1 MITSFIIEQI
11 LIIILLPFSFICL
24 FLIYQINKLKKDY
37 KKIKSKNILFEKYF
51 NDLEENKFTNKENI
65 HQENFIKFLSESR
78 DWAYEYI
85 ETVQKGLNSFVD
97 SVDSEI
103 NHFDNYGDTLS
114 MVRPDYQAMSKISK
128 SYKEL
133 KKLLPIEEKQWK
145 TLYFQH

>member
-1 MITSFIIEQI
+1 MNNSFIFI
-11 LIIILLPFSFICL
+11 LMSLSIFVCFLLAYKIIS
-24 FLIYQINKLKKDY
+24 LKKDY
-37 KKIKSKNILFEKYF
+37 INIKNKNILFEKYF
-51 NDLEENKFTNKENI
+51 QSIQEDKLKNEENI

-114 MVRPDYQAMSKISK
+114 MVRPDYQAMKKISK

-133 KKLLPIEEKQWK
+133 KKLLPTEEK
-145 TLYFQH
+145 

>member
-1 MITSFIIEQI
+1 MNNSFIFI
-11 LIIILLPFSFICL
+11 LMFLFVFVYFLLVYKVILL
-24 FLIYQINKLKKDY
+24 KKEY
-37 KKIKSKNILFEKYF
+37 IKIKNKNILFEKYF
-51 NDLEENKFTNKENI
+51 NAIQENKLMDEENI
-65 HQENFIKFLSESR
+65 HKENFIKFLSESR

-133 KKLLPIEEKQWK
+133 KKLLPIEEKQ
-145 TLYFQH
+145 

>member
-1 MITSFIIEQI
+1 MSLSIFVCFLLAYKII
-11 LIIILLPFSFICL
+11 S
-24 FLIYQINKLKKDY
+24 LKKDY
-37 KKIKSKNILFEKYF
+37 INIKNKNILFEKYF
-51 NDLEENKFTNKENI
+51 QSIQEDKLKNEENI

-114 MVRPDYQAMSKISK
+114 MVRPDYQAMKKISK

-133 KKLLPIEEKQWK
+133 KKLLPTEEK
-145 TLYFQH
+145 

>member
-1 MITSFIIEQI
+1 MNNSFIFI
-11 LIIILLPFSFICL
+11 LMSLSIFVCFLLAYKIIS
-24 FLIYQINKLKKDY
+24 LKKDY
-37 KKIKSKNILFEKYF
+37 INIKNKNILFEKYF
-51 NDLEENKFTNKENI
+51 QSIQEDKLKNEENI

-114 MVRPDYQAMSKISK
+114 MVRPDYQAMKKISK

-133 KKLLPIEEKQWK
+133 KKLLPIEEKQ
-145 TLYFQH
+145 

>member
-1 MITSFIIEQI
+1 MSLSIFVCFLLAYKII
-11 LIIILLPFSFICL
+11 S
-24 FLIYQINKLKKDY
+24 LKKDY
-37 KKIKSKNILFEKYF
+37 INIKNKNILFEKYF
-51 NDLEENKFTNKENI
+51 QSIQEDKLKNEENI

-114 MVRPDYQAMSKISK
+114 MVRPDYQAMKKISK

-133 KKLLPIEEKQWK
+133 KKLLPIEEKQ
-145 TLYFQH
+145 

>member
-1 MITSFIIEQI
+1 MNNSFIFI
-11 LIIILLPFSFICL
+11 LMFLFVFVYFLLVYKVILL
-24 FLIYQINKLKKDY
+24 KKEY
-37 KKIKSKNILFEKYF
+37 IKIKNKNILFEKYF
-51 NDLEENKFTNKENI
+51 NAIQENKLMDEENI
-65 HQENFIKFLSESR
+65 HKENFIKFLSESR

>member
-1 MITSFIIEQI
+1 MNNSFIFI
-11 LIIILLPFSFICL
+11 LMFLFVFVYFLLVYKIIS
-24 FLIYQINKLKKDY
+24 LKKEY
-37 KKIKSKNILFEKYF
+37 IKIKNKNILFEKYF
-51 NDLEENKFTNKENI
+51 NTIQENKLIDEENI
-65 HQENFIKFLSESR
+65 HKENFIKFLSESR

-85 ETVQKGLNSFVD
+85 ETVQKGLNDFIKN
-97 SVDSEI
+97 VDSEI
-103 NHFDNYGDTLS
+103 NHFDNYGNTLS